1 MATVEFANAFSKT
14 AIPSGAAKIQ
24 IAVISVAPFAN
35 KNSIAATHVP
45 PVANIGSKM

>member
-1 MATVEFANAFSKT
+1 MLFLRT

-35 KNSIAATHVP
+35 KNSIAATNVP
-45 PVANIGSKM
+45 PVAKHWIKDVALTSS